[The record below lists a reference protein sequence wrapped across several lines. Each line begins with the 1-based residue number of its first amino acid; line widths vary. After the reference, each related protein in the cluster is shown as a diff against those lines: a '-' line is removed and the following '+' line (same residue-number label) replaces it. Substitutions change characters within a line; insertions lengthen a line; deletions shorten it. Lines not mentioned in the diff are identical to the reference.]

1 VRLRELN
8 VPRSQL
14 RPLTGLRFIA
24 ALQVLV
30 FHCTRWP
37 SWPVHPLLRNIA
49 GSGYVAVSLFFVL
62 SGFILTYAHSGPSAR
77 PLERMVFYASR
88 FARIYPA
95 YAFALAL
102 VGPFFI
108 VHTIRIDGVVPFLAG
123 AISVPL
129 LVQAWV
135 PTLAMAWNPPAWS
148 LSAEAFFYLL
158 FPLIAP
164 RVVACRRATAVRLGI
179 ACYAICLAAPLL
191 YLRLAPDG
199 STPPSHESTA
209 FWLSALRYNPAI
221 RLPEFVIGILLGRW
235 YLEGHVHRVLGGHAA
250 AWSLLSVS
258 ALLLALA
265 EGPHLPYPVV
275 HNGLFAPVMALLI
288 ASLAIGRG
296 PVAAFLSTRPM
307 VVLGEASYSLYVLH
321 VPLLIYWSKG
331 VSHVAGEG
339 FRASAW
345 STAGFLVSAVLAS
358 LLCQRYVE
366 RPLRDLVLDRLRRA
380 RIRPDRAPVADGGR

>member
-1 VRLRELN
+1 MRPRDLN

-24 ALQVLV
+24 ALQVLI
-30 FHCTRWP
+30 FHGTRWP
-37 SWPVHPLLRNIA
+37 SWSDHPLVRNIA
-49 GSGYVAVSLFFVL
+49 ASGYVAVSLFFVL
-62 SGFILTYAHSGPSAR
+62 SGFILTYAHSNRSAR
-77 PLERMVFYASR
+77 PLERKDFYANR

-102 VGPFFI
+102 VAPFFI
-108 VHTIRIDGVVPFLAG
+108 VHTIRIDGVVPFLGG

-164 RVVACRRATAVRLGI
+164 RVVACRGATALILGVG
-179 ACYAICLAAPLL
+179 CYATCLAVPLV

-199 STPPSHESTA
+199 PAPATHESMA
-209 FWLSALRYNPAI
+209 FWLSALRYDPAI

-235 YLEGHVHRVLGGHAA
+235 YLEGRLHRVLGERAA
-250 AWSLLSVS
+250 AWSLLSVC

-265 EGPHLPYPVV
+265 GAPALPYPLV
-275 HNGLFAPVMALLI
+275 HNGLFTPVIALLI
-288 ASLAIGRG
+288 ASLAIGGG
-296 PVAAFLSTRPM
+296 PIAAFLATRPM
-307 VVLGEASYSLYVLH
+307 VALGDASYSLYVLH
-321 VPLLIYWSKG
+321 VPLLIYWSKAVLHLG
-331 VSHVAGEG
+331 TAG

-345 STAGFLVSAVLAS
+345 STGGFLVTAVVAS

-366 RPLRDLVLDRLRRA
+366 RPLRDFVLVRLRR
-380 RIRPDRAPVADGGR
+380 RGWTKRPG